1 MVRSCGDFLL
11 NNQPD
16 NTMEGNEIAALSN
29 EIEIIG
35 KCLFFW
41 VVHFCELLV
50 ELFSR
55 MYSRCLS
62 RMYTMYTY

>member
-50 ELFSR
+50 ELSIEDV
-55 MYSRCLS
+55 
-62 RMYTMYTY
+62 